1 MSLLDV
7 LLLIIALLLLFTA
20 LSIVVL
26 TLVWI
31 ERKFLGRLQ
40 RRLGPTRTG
49 PFGLIQPIA
58 DAVKLILKKT

>member
-1 MSLLDV
+1 MSAKEV
-7 LLLIIALLLLFTA
+7 LILILALLLLFTA

-26 TLVWI
+26 SLVWI

-58 DAVKLILKKT
+58 DALK

>member
-40 RRLGPTRTG
+40 RRLGRHVPAPSVSSSPSPTR
-49 PFGLIQPIA
+49 
-58 DAVKLILKKT
+58 